1 MGDQQT
7 FLESILQKHIGSD
20 ARLLST
26 SFELGGCINNTL
38 RLNTSSG
45 NYFIKWQVGIPSDM
59 FEKEAEGL
67 RRLGKAGNLRIP
79 HVIASGVEDGKHYL
93 LMEYIETTSSGQTD
107 WEDFGRS
114 LALLHRDNRSD
125 QYGFDHDN
133 YVGKLPQPNSWMSSW
148 IDFFVE
154 NRLEYQL
161 KLAMENKLVTP
172 DFVSRYRKFYGQLE
186 SLLPVDQPALLHGD
200 LWSGNFMTALNR
212 KACLIDPAT
221 YYGHREIELSF
232 TQMFGGFANAFYGS
246 YEDTYSLE
254 QGFNERVPIYNMYP
268 HMAHVNL
275 FGTSYLGG
283 VLQVLDMYV

>member
-1 MGDQQT
+1 MGDQQI
-7 FLESILQKHIGSD
+7 FLESILQKHVGSD

-26 SFELGGCINNTL
+26 SFESGGCINNTL
-38 RLNTSSG
+38 RLNTRSG

-67 RRLGKAGNLRIP
+67 RRLEKAGNLRIP

-93 LMEYIETTSSGQTD
+93 LMEFIETTSSGQTD

-114 LALLHRDNRSD
+114 LALLHRENSSS

-133 YVGKLPQPNSWMSSW
+133 YIGKLPQTNSWMSSW
-148 IDFFVE
+148 IDFFNE
-154 NRLEYQL
+154 HRLEYQL
-161 KLAMENKLVTP
+161 KLAMENRLVTT

-200 LWSGNFMTALNR
+200 LWSGNFMTALDS

-232 TQMFGGFANAFYGS
+232 TQMFGGFANAFYRS
-246 YEDTYSLE
+246 YEDTYPLE
-254 QGFNERVPIYNMYP
+254 PGFSERVPIYNMYP
-268 HMAHVNL
+268 HMVHVNL
-275 FGTSYLGG
+275 FGASYLGG
-283 VLQVLDMYV
+283 VIQVLDRYV